1 MKFTTV
7 NTGLPKGSWSRND
20 PHPTVEGRFFRCY
33 NGDTESW
40 CTLEQFER
48 IAKKQRERDV
58 LRANELKE
66 YRASYYQENKESIDK
81 VKRRWAI
88 KNRGKLRILSRE
100 KYASDPTIRAA
111 NAEYKALKSGNI
123 KLGKDQKSEVRDIY
137 GMCQELT
144 LCSLGAGSIDRYQV
158 DHIFPLR
165 GEGITGLHA
174 PWNLQLLTAAE
185 NMSKSNTIPS
195 H

>member
-1 MKFTTV
+1 M
-7 NTGLPKGSWSRND
+7 
-20 PHPTVEGRFFRCY
+20 
-33 NGDTESW
+33 
-40 CTLEQFER
+40 EQFER
-48 IAKKQRERDV
+48 IAKKQRERDI
-58 LRANELKE
+58 LRADKLKE
-66 YRASYYQENKESIDK
+66 YRASYYKENKESQDK
-81 VKRRWAI
+81 VKKLWAI
-88 KNRGKLRILSRE
+88 KNREKLRIQSRE
-100 KYASDPTIRAA
+100 RYASNPAIKTA

-123 KLGKDQKSEVRDIY
+123 RLGEDQKSEVRDIY

-144 LCSLGAGSIDRYQV
+144 LCSLGAGAVDRYQV

-165 GEGITGLHA
+165 GKGITGLHA